1 MHESCGLQDDSDI
14 ICTKLVCSFR
24 KGKKVKKKRKISGVP
39 TEPLCLILEK
49 SFLSTNTVEYKNETK
64 SPYKFKRIFV
74 LIIIL
79 PFY

>member
-1 MHESCGLQDDSDI
+1 MHEICGLQDDSDI

-24 KGKKVKKKRKISGVP
+24 KGKKVKKERKISGVP

-49 SFLSTNTVEYKNETK
+49 SFLSTNTVECKNETK

-74 LIIIL
+74 LIIL